1 MWNINVLAQL
11 VLKLSSEQWISR
23 KFHDPSLS
31 GSSDIAPEKKSKKID
46 PDDLEIC
53 SRSLSF
59 KLDVHPYMGD
69 QL

>member
-1 MWNINVLAQL
+1 MILAYL
-11 VLKLSSEQWISR
+11 VLQIS
-23 KFHDPSLS
+23 HQ
-31 GSSDIAPEKKSKKID
+31 KKNSKKID